1 MDLLARPWSRTYLPA
16 SRRVAVRRQP
26 PPSYPALVPS
36 EAEVTA
42 GRAPLLG
49 RRRSFV
55 VDKRHQL
62 RAGLLTVTVVLVL
75 LVFVNLL
82 LYSTALSRSADL
94 PHAAPELA
102 EVLRAQGRVELL
114 FVVLASVVFLIGVF
128 VISILETHRTA
139 GAAFNTGRRLREI
152 ASGRYSV
159 RLKLRRGDNLRELEE
174 AFNRMGHALR
184 NRTRDDIEMLD
195 RLAARAGAL
204 ERSGEL
210 RDQLLKLADA
220 KRELLR

>member
-1 MDLLARPWSRTYLPA
+1 MDLLARSGGRTYLPA
-16 SRRVAVRRQP
+16 SRRAAVRRQP
-26 PPSYPALVPS
+26 PPSYPALVTP
-36 EAEVTA
+36 EPAETA

-55 VDKRHQL
+55 IDKRHQL
-62 RAGLLTVTVVLVL
+62 RAGLLTATVALVL
-75 LVFVNLL
+75 LVFVNLV
-82 LYSTALSRSADL
+82 LYSTSLSRSADL
-94 PHAAPELA
+94 PRAAPELA
-102 EVLRAQGRVELL
+102 EVLRAQGRVELFL
-114 FVVLASVVFLIGVF
+114 VILASVVFLIGVF

-139 GAAFNTGRRLREI
+139 GAAFNAGQRLRDI
-152 ASGRYSV
+152 ASGRYNA

-184 NRTRDDIEMLD
+184 NRTRDDIETLD